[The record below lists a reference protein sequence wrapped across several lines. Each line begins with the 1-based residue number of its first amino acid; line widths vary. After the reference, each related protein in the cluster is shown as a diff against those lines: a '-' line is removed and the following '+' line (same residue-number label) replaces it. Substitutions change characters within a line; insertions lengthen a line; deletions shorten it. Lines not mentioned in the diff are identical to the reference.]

1 MKCVSDDHWDDKDAQ
16 VVCRMLGLNHHGA
29 KATSSSHFGR
39 VQVNFAMDDLKCSG
53 TERGLNDC
61 PHNPRHNC
69 GTHEGAGVRCHD
81 KGKEN
86 VLVWLPTPK
95 SGPARPPLGV
105 NVCFCLS
112 VCLS

>member
-16 VVCRMLGLNHHGA
+16 VVCRMLGLNHYGA

-53 TERGLNDC
+53 TERNLNDC

-81 KGKEN
+81 KGKVN
-86 VLVWLPTPK
+86 IVK
-95 SGPARPPLGV
+95 PLL
-105 NVCFCLS
+105 FLDS
-112 VCLS
+112 